1 MNIEITHNNI
11 VALEDKMRLL
21 DQHIEDLCEEYETV
35 SESDEKRLSRKIS
48 RLMKQKNNLYWE
60 WSSAQKQLSLGISEI
75 IGAMN

>member
-11 VALEDKMRLL
+11 VALEDKMKLL

-48 RLMKQKNNLYWE
+48 RLMAQKNKLYWE
-60 WSSAQKQLSLGISEI
+60 WSSAQKQLSSGVNEI
-75 IGAMN
+75 IGAMY